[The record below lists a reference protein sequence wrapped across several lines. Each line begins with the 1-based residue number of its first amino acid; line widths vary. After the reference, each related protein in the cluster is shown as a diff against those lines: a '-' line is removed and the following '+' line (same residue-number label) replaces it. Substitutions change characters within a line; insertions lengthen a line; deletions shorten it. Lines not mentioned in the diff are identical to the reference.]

1 MIKRVN
7 LVYEIDKY
15 LFNFQQYEI
24 IKSFAKNF
32 FAGKITLDNF
42 VKDQRDLL
50 NDFKDF
56 DKGTRP
62 KKYGEKK
69 LRRDTVEI

>member
-24 IKSFAKNF
+24 IKSFAKNL

-50 NDFKDF
+50 MILKILIKEQDQKNM
-56 DKGTRP
+56 
-62 KKYGEKK
+62 EKK
-69 LRRDTVEI
+69 S

>member
-24 IKSFAKNF
+24 IKSFAKNL
-32 FAGKITLDNF
+32 FAGKITLHNF

-62 KKYGEKK
+62 KKYGEEK
-69 LRRDTVEI
+69 LRIYTVEI

>member
-7 LVYEIDKY
+7 LVYGIDKY

-24 IKSFAKNF
+24 TKSFAKNL

-50 NDFKDF
+50 MILKILIKEQDQKNM
-56 DKGTRP
+56 
-62 KKYGEKK
+62 EKK
-69 LRRDTVEI
+69 S